1 MNNSWLNS
9 WLSKLLSPKKLT
21 VARNEVHDS
30 FWTPVDTTTSTYKGN
45 YVAVIIEGDSEDK
58 DPIKIE
64 RMALSATNGAIIKT
78 LHTFQFYCMGNK
90 WEFNKEQVTRIS
102 TGEDE
107 SKIIWVH
114 KGPQ

>member
-9 WLSKLLSPKKLT
+9 WLSKLFPPKEPT
-21 VARNEVHDS
+21 VDQYEVHDS
-30 FWTPVDTTTSTYKGN
+30 FWTPVDHTTSTYHGN

-90 WEFNKEQVTRIS
+90 WEFNKKQVIRIS
-102 TGEDE
+102 TVEDE

>member
-1 MNNSWLNS
+1 MNNSWLK
-9 WLSKLLSPKKLT
+9 KLLPPKKPT
-21 VARNEVHDS
+21 GVYQHKVHDIL
-30 FWTPVDTTTSTYKGN
+30 WTPLGNMTSTYLGN

-58 DPIKIE
+58 DPTKIE
-64 RMALSATNGAIIKT
+64 RMALSATNGRIIKT

-90 WEFNKEQVTRIS
+90 WEFNKQQVTRIS